1 LPLWALPGNLGSTK
15 ELNMATS
22 IATKLAASDTMPKQS
37 LGRRLLNI
45 PEIGAL
51 GAVIVFFI
59 GFYIFDK
66 SIVDAG
72 TLQRMAQQGTFIGLA
87 SLGMSFLMMAGEIDL
102 SSGATAGLAA
112 VTSGLL
118 LARAGWP
125 EWACYPAGIAAA
137 LLVGLINSFITL
149 KIGMPSFFATLA
161 TNFSIVGLLIWL
173 LNGNW
178 IYQEGKIPFLEKV
191 AHTGPVTGIPW
202 MFVIYLVAVIISD
215 VIVRTT
221 RLGPILSAVGGNRRA
236 AEIVGI
242 NVKRVKTLCF
252 VFVSLCCGVAGLFVM
267 GYGKTT
273 DQGIG
278 EGWLLWVIAIAII
291 GGGSLRGGVGS
302 IIGGL
307 LGTALVEVIRMG
319 LTAAQVKT
327 NAQGIVVGAILIGAA
342 ALDAARRRAIQY

>member
-1 LPLWALPGNLGSTK
+1 METS
-15 ELNMATS
+15 ATS
-22 IATKLAASDTMPKQS
+22 RPIVPDAFPKRS
-37 LGRRLLNI
+37 LGRRLLDV

-59 GFYIFDK
+59 VFYIFNK
-66 SIVDAG
+66 SIADAG
-72 TLQRMAQQGTFIGLA
+72 TIQRMAQQGTFIGLA
-87 SLGMSFLMMAGEIDL
+87 SLGMSFLMVAGEIDL

-112 VTSGLL
+112 VTAGLL
-118 LARAGWP
+118 LARLGWP

-137 LLVGLINSFITL
+137 LLIGLINSFITL

-161 TNFSIVGLLIWL
+161 TSFSIAGLLIWL

-178 IYQEGKIPFLEKV
+178 IYQEGKIPLLEKF
-191 AHTGPVTGIPW
+191 AHTGPVPGIPW
-202 MFVIYLVAVIISD
+202 MFVIYLAAVIICD
-215 VIVRTT
+215 VIMRTT
-221 RLGPILSAVGGNRRA
+221 RLGPMLSAVGGNRRA

-273 DQGIG
+273 DPGIG
-278 EGWLLWVIAIAII
+278 EGWLLWVVAIAII

-307 LGTALVEVIRMG
+307 LGTALIEVIRMG
-319 LTAAQVKT
+319 LTAAHVKT

-342 ALDAARRRAIQY
+342 ALDAARRRAIRY